1 MRVLSRAVR
10 SREARLRRY
19 FLAFSDALDR
29 VTRVFCVA
37 ACLLLVAT
45 VLAVVVLR
53 YGFGMGFIWLQDLAG
68 YAFAVFLALSV
79 PVCLAQGGHVRVEVV
94 SERMPPGYLFWA
106 DLAALLFF
114 LIPVFGLAAWAYWPD
129 LRYSWA
135 IREVSVETG
144 GLPGLFIVK
153 TALPVFAI
161 LMIVQ
166 GIASVLRGSGEQGKP
181 SA

>member
-1 MRVLSRAVR
+1 MTCAAVGM
-10 SREARLRRY
+10 
-19 FLAFSDALDR
+19 
-29 VTRVFCVA
+29 
-37 ACLLLVAT
+37 LLVAA

-53 YGFGMGFIWLQDLAG
+53 YGFGIGFIWLQDLAG

-79 PVCLAQGGHVRVEVV
+79 PVCMAQGGHVRVDVV
-94 SERMPPGYLFWA
+94 SDSMPPGYLRGA
-106 DLAALLFF
+106 DLFALFAF
-114 LIPVFGLAAWAYWPD
+114 LMPVFGLAIWAHLPD

-144 GLPGLFIVK
+144 GLPGLFLVK
-153 TALPVFAI
+153 TALPFFAF

-166 GIASVLRGSGEQGKP
+166 GIAAALRGSDEGKP